1 MKEEPKKTTN
11 IAGLTAE
18 EAYAITF
25 VLSDSLRER
34 DVEFKA
40 RKVRWEEEYGKPYEW
55 GVGPNPDAETN
66 LKYQMVKMQE
76 ERTRLCELALDA
88 FGEKVMGFK
97 RRIGFPDSGNYT

>member
-18 EAYAITF
+18 EAYAITL
-25 VLSDSLRER
+25 VLSDSLRKR
-34 DVEFKA
+34 DVELKE
-40 RKVRWEEEYGKPYEW
+40 RVEKWEAKHGIPYAW
-55 GVGPNPDAETN
+55 CSPYPDDEAD
-66 LKYQMVKMQE
+66 YDYRFVKIQE

-97 RRIGFPDSGNYT
+97 RRIEFPDSGNYT

>member
-18 EAYAITF
+18 EAYAITL
-25 VLSDSLRER
+25 VLSDSLRMR
-34 DVEFKA
+34 DVHLKE
-40 RKVRWEEEYGKPYEW
+40 RKEKWEAIHGTPYEW
-55 GVGPNPDAETN
+55 GIGPDPDNETD
-66 LKYQMVKMQE
+66 YDYRTVKIQE

-97 RRIGFPDSGNYT
+97 RRIRFPESGNYT